1 MGLKTGVVIGFAV
14 GYYFGARA
22 GRERYEQIRELLG
35 EFADSEPLESAQA
48 ALELCIDR
56 VLGSGTE
63 YTVQTPGTTAV
74 PVAGPL

>member
-1 MGLKTGVVIGFAV
+1 MGLKTGIVIGFAV

-35 EFADSEPLESAQA
+35 EFGDSEPLERAQA

-56 VLGSGTE
+56 VLGSGDE
-63 YTVQTPGTTAV
+63 YTVRLPGGATP